1 MDELE
6 LLKSQWHSRDK
17 ELPRLSYGDIYKML
31 LKKSSSIVK
40 WILFISIGEI
50 IFWTIL
56 AFLLPDSSQEFTDEL
71 GLHDLM
77 LTANVLYYIVFI
89 FFIII
94 FYRNY
99 KKIATTDSI
108 KDLMGNIIRTRK
120 TVKYFIIYNI
130 VGASVMML
138 AINIFYYTNK
148 DLVFNLMVKDYGVL
162 STMNQDQFISV
173 FFWTQAIIGLVFI
186 GLIILFYRLVYGVLL
201 RRLKRNYEELEKIES

>member
-1 MDELE
+1 MDDLE
-6 LLKSQWHSRDK
+6 LLKSQWHSRDE
-17 ELPRLSYGDIYKML
+17 ELPRLTYGEIYKML

-40 WILFISIGEI
+40 WILFISIAEI
-50 IFWTIL
+50 VFWTIL
-56 AFLLPDSSQEFTDEL
+56 AFSLPDSSHEFTDEL
-71 GLHDLM
+71 GLHDIM
-77 LTANVLYYIVFI
+77 FTANILYYIVFI

-99 KKIATTDSI
+99 KKISTTDSI
-108 KDLMGNIIRTRK
+108 KNLMGNIIRTRK

-138 AINIFYYTNK
+138 AINIFYYTNQ
-148 DLVFNLMVKDYGVL
+148 DLVFNLMIKDYGVL

-173 FFWTQAIIGLVFI
+173 FFWTQAIIGLLFI
-186 GLIILFYRLVYGVLL
+186 GLIILFYRLVYGILL